1 MRNRWIR
8 ELFSF
13 SRKERTGIIGLLLI
27 IFLLI
32 IAGKVIPLFIPEV
45 KTDFSKWEGEVNAY
59 LNRSENPVSDK
70 KSLNPESFDPNSVD
84 SLTLA
89 NMGIPTKVAAN
100 WLKYLGKGGKFRD
113 KEGVKRIF
121 GMTPGLYEQLDSYI
135 IITHKS
141 SRNYAAE
148 SNNLGAKTVKL
159 VKPDTAVQKLYFK
172 KEKSDV
178 FVLELNSTDSVSLL
192 KVPGIGSILAS
203 RIIRYRNL
211 LGGFYSVTQIREV
224 YGLREEGVPLVTPY
238 LTVDPSVI
246 RTFNINFSTIQE
258 MGHHPYIGYK
268 TAKKLLRLRD
278 TKGKFLIPDD
288 LAPVVTSDSLKRLV
302 PYLKFL

>member
-32 IAGKVIPLFIPEV
+32 IGGKVIPLFIPEV
-45 KTDFSKWEGEVNAY
+45 KTDFSKWESEVNGY

-70 KSLNPESFDPNSVD
+70 KRLNPETFDPNSVD
-84 SLTLA
+84 SVTLA
-89 NMGIPTKVAAN
+89 TMGIPPKVAAN
-100 WLKYLGKGGKFRD
+100 WLKYINKGGKFRD
-113 KEGVKRIF
+113 KEGVKKIF
-121 GMTPGLYEQLDSYI
+121 GMTPGLYEQLDSFI
-135 IITHKS
+135 IFAPRS
-141 SRNYAAE
+141 SRNYTQE
-148 SNNLGAKTVKL
+148 SINLMAKTIKL
-159 VKPDTAVQKLYFK
+159 VKKDTAFRKLYFK
-172 KEKSDV
+172 KEKAVV
-178 FVLELNSTDSVSLL
+178 FVLELNSTDSVNLL

-224 YGLREEGVPLVTPY
+224 YGLREESVPLVTPY

-246 RTFNINFSTIQE
+246 KTFNINFSTIQE
-258 MGHHPYIGYK
+258 LGHHPYIGYK

-278 TKGKFLIPDD
+278 MKGKFLIPDD

-302 PYLKFL
+302 PYLKFS